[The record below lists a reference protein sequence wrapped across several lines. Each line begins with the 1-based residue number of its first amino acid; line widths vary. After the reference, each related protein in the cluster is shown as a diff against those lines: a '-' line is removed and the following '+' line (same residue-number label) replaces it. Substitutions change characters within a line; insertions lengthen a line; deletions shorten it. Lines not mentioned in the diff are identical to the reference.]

1 MISLSSEMT
10 DSKGRHASR
19 GWVFFDRDCGICT
32 SLAGRF
38 RKTFEKRG
46 FGLAALQDPR
56 VSSLLAVP
64 PEQLLREMRVV
75 TTDAELYSGADAIVY
90 LARQVWWMRPLYIA
104 AQLPGMMHVLRA
116 GCRWFADHRNCSS
129 VRCSAVQ
136 KNYRNKLLKGAK
148 GESR

>member
-38 RKTFEKRG
+38 RQTFEKRG
-46 FGLAALQDPR
+46 LGLAALQDPR
-56 VSSLLAVP
+56 VSSLLGVP
-64 PEQLLREMRVV
+64 PDQVLREMRVV
-75 TTDAELYSGADAIVY
+75 TTDAELYGGADAIVY
-90 LARQVWWMRPLYIA
+90 LARQVWWAWPLYVA
-104 AQLPGMMHVLRA
+104 AQFPGMRRILRT
-116 GCRWFADHRNCSS
+116 GYRRFADHRHCSS
-129 VRCSAVQ
+129 QECSVPQ
-136 KNYRNKLLKGAK
+136 KKYRSDLLKDAK